1 MKSLM
6 ILVLSLAMACAS
18 KAFPPNEE
26 MAISYALIED
36 ARIMGGETY
45 APELMKEAKSFYEKA
60 EMELAAG
67 NGDRAEELRQISE
80 IRAKTVISMGRK
92 RLYEEEVKK
101 LRSELIE
108 ANSTKKAH
116 ENELREN
123 VLKLEQIKDRLALS
137 RDLMYSKALDT
148 LERAGQKI
156 EAAKSVSAEYFSPQ
170 LLSQASETYKAAE
183 ESLNL
188 GQEERS
194 IEMAEKAIALAGKAF
209 DESKIKYDLGDEIRR
224 KMSSIYGAKA
234 EIIKG
239 GVKVVFPGLFAPSG
253 TIILFDFYPSF
264 DTLATVLAEYPGL
277 PVDVV
282 GYANDLKSEGDN
294 VKLSQ
299 ARADAVKD
307 YLISKGLP
315 PERLEAVGLGVD
327 KSIGNSGAADRRVE
341 LIIWLAGSDNI

>member
-1 MKSLM
+1 MKSFI
-6 ILVLSLAMACAS
+6 ILVLLLSLACAS

-36 ARIMGGETY
+36 ARILGGETY
-45 APELMKEAKSFYEKA
+45 APELMREAKSFYERA

-67 NGDRAEELRQISE
+67 NRDRAEELRQISE

-92 RLYEEEVKK
+92 RQYEEEVEK

-108 ANSTKKAH
+108 ANSAKKMH

-148 LERAGQKI
+148 LERAEQKI

-170 LLSQASETYKAAE
+170 LLSEASETYKAAE

-209 DESKIKYDLGDEIRR
+209 DESKIKYDLGDEIRKR
-224 KMSSIYGAKA
+224 ISSIYGAKA
-234 EIIKG
+234 EVIKG
-239 GVKVVFPGLFAPSG
+239 GVKVVFPELFAPSG
-253 TIILFDFYPSF
+253 TIILFDFYPSL
-264 DTLATVLAEYPGL
+264 DALATVLAEYPGL
-277 PVDVV
+277 PVDVTA
-282 GYANDLKSEGDN
+282 YTNDLKSEDDN
-294 VKLSQ
+294 FKLSQ
-299 ARADAVKD
+299 ARADLVKD

-315 PERLEAVGLGVD
+315 SERLKAVGLGID
-327 KSIGNSGAADRRVE
+327 KALRSNRAVDRRVE
-341 LIIWLAGSDNI
+341 LIIGLVSSDNI

>member
-1 MKSLM
+1 M
-6 ILVLSLAMACAS
+6 ILVLSLTMACAS
-18 KAFPPNEE
+18 KAFPPDEE

-45 APELMKEAKSFYEKA
+45 APELMREAKSFYEKA

-67 NGDRAEELRQISE
+67 NRDRAEELRQISE

-92 RLYEEEVKK
+92 RQNEEEVEK
-101 LRSELIE
+101 LRPELIE
-108 ANSTKKAH
+108 ANSIKKAH

-156 EAAKSVSAEYFSPQ
+156 EAAKSVSGYFSPQ

-209 DESKIKYDLGDEIRR
+209 DESKIKYDLGEEIRR
-224 KMSSIYGAKA
+224 KISSIYGAKA

-253 TIILFDFYPSF
+253 TIILFDFYPSL
-264 DTLATVLAEYPGL
+264 DTLATVLAEYPSL

-282 GYANDLKSEGDN
+282 AYTNDLKSEDDN

-299 ARADAVKD
+299 ERADAVKD
-307 YLISKGLP
+307 YMISRGLP
-315 PERLEAVGLGVD
+315 PEMLKAVGLGVD
-327 KSIGNSGAADRRVE
+327 KAIGNSGAVDRRVE
-341 LIIWLAGSDNI
+341 LIIGLASSDNI